1 MRPRSSRSR
10 FLTRR
15 TLSLGYLVPIISFT
29 TKAGSKRTFSDC
41 PTWGPSTN
49 FWTLPWIPPVLHR
62 VHLSWARVFMFAYSW
77 DEWVPSNRLLK
88 FNETNLATQKSLQQS
103 NAPAASTAAAAKAAS
118 RAANKDGGGVGT
130 RGARKDGTR
139 GTKRGREEV
148 CAAELFFFY
157 PFGTNVFSCRMRAR
171 KNRILNSTFQKS
183 SKDNLLTIGSQ

>member
-1 MRPRSSRSR
+1 
-10 FLTRR
+10 
-15 TLSLGYLVPIISFT
+15 
-29 TKAGSKRTFSDC
+29 
-41 PTWGPSTN
+41 
-49 FWTLPWIPPVLHR
+49 
-62 VHLSWARVFMFAYSW
+62 MFAYSW

-148 CAAELFFFY
+148 CAAELFFLS
-157 PFGTNVFSCRMRAR
+157 VWDQ
-171 KNRILNSTFQKS
+171 RILLQDES
-183 SKDNLLTIGSQ
+183 SKKPDIKLNIPEILKGQLVDDWESVTKNNQVCAARM